1 MAFLGRETDA
11 DRVRAERFRQWI
23 HARSPYAL
31 ASMLFGVVA
40 VLDAF
45 TLVLGVAAGLAAVVV
60 GVLGLRDLAERRHL
74 LGARLCAAGI
84 VFGVLGIG
92 LSIVM
97 WAVVYPSLAGT

>member
-31 ASMLFGVVA
+31 ASMLFGIVA

-45 TLVLGVAAGLAAVVV
+45 TLVIGIIAGIFAVALAGF
-60 GVLGLRDLAERRHL
+60 GIIDLRRRPQL
-74 LGARLCAAGI
+74 LGQRLCNTGI
-84 VFGVLGIG
+84 ILGTVGI
-92 LSIVM
+92 LASLIL
-97 WAVVYPSLAGT
+97 WRFVYH